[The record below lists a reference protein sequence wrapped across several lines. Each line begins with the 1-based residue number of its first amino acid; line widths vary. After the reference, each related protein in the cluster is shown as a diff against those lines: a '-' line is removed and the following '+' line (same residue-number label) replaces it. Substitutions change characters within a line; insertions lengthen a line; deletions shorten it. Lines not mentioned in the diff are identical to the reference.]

1 MQSLIYVLVTLLVAA
16 LTSFGWIGNGA
27 DGHGYLHLGALLVGG
42 ALAGVCFRNIME
54 EIAEEKDD
62 DHMRVRVI

>member
-1 MQSLIYVLVTLLVAA
+1 MKSLIYVLMTLMVATLVT
-16 LTSFGWIGNGA
+16 FGFHGGEL
-27 DGHGYLHLGALLVGG
+27 GHGYVHLAALLVGG